1 MSSTSDPIK
10 PAAAAEPPAAN
21 RFTPDAQERVARLRA
36 LLADFPDEADPR
48 PLTRSEIRLARMT
61 SAEALEKGAVF
72 TEAAPAVGSA
82 VVDVPEVRE
91 AIAFE
96 LAYSGFRDE
105 MRASERRVHHAIL
118 RKKLKAVK
126 AIRALYRVGKGYV
139 TADAG
144 DTVRTHLADLKRTL
158 VRPHRK
164 KAAPPA
170 EPEAATAAKK

>member
-10 PAAAAEPPAAN
+10 PAAEAEPPAAN
-21 RFTPDAQERVARLRA
+21 RFTPDAQERIAQLRA

-48 PLTRSEIRLARMT
+48 PLTRAEVRLARMT
-61 SAEALEKGAVF
+61 SAEALEKGAIF
-72 TEAAPAVGSA
+72 TEAAPAVGNA

-96 LAYSGFRDE
+96 LAYGGFRDE
-105 MRASERRVHHAIL
+105 LRALERRIDHAIL

-126 AIRALYRVGKGYV
+126 AIRALYRVGKGLV

-144 DTVRTHLADLKRTL
+144 DALRPHLADLKRTL
-158 VRPHRK
+158 VRPRRK
-164 KAAPPA
+164 KAAPPPQ
-170 EPEAATAAKK
+170 PEAATAAKQ

>member
-1 MSSTSDPIK
+1 MSSTPDVIK
-10 PAAAAEPPAAN
+10 PAAEAEPPAAN
-21 RFTPDAQERVARLRA
+21 RFTPDAQERMARLRA
-36 LLADFPDEADPR
+36 LLADFPDESDPK
-48 PLTRSEIRLARMT
+48 PLTRAEIRLARMT
-61 SAEALEKGAVF
+61 SPEALEKGAIF
-72 TEAAPAVGSA
+72 TEAVPAVGTT

-105 MRASERRVHHAIL
+105 MRAAERRVDHAIL

-126 AIRALYRVGKGYV
+126 AIRTLYRMGKGYV

-144 DTVRTHLADLKRTL
+144 DAVRPHLADLKRTL
-158 VRPHRK
+158 VPARRR

-170 EPEAATAAKK
+170 QPEAATAARK